1 MQFFFINREFTT
13 TLTFNR
19 TMKNTIKQW
28 AEEDRPRE
36 KMLQKGCSA
45 LTDTELLAIIIGS
58 GTQNESAVD
67 LAKKVMASANNNL
80 NELGQFTINDLKKIK
95 GIGQVKA
102 ITLQAMFELG
112 KRRTVAEVRKNDS
125 ITSSKEIFLYMQPKI
140 GDLRHEEFWVI
151 YLNNS
156 HAILGTKMISSGSV
170 TNTLVDTKIIAS
182 YAISFM
188 ATGVILCH
196 NHPSGN
202 CRPSQEDK
210 KITIKV
216 IEAMKLLDCE
226 LIDHVI
232 VSGNNYYSFTDDG
245 L

>member
-1 MQFFFINREFTT
+1 VQFFVFTESTTALFI
-13 TLTFNR
+13 NR

-45 LTDTELLAIIIGS
+45 LTETELLAIIIGS
-58 GTQNESAVD
+58 GTKDESAVD
-67 LAKKVMASANNNL
+67 LAKKVLASANNNL
-80 NELGQFTINDLKKIK
+80 NELGKFTINDFKKIK

-112 KRRTVAEVRKNDS
+112 KRRTVAEVRKNNS
-125 ITSSKEIFLYMQPKI
+125 ICSSKEIFLYMQPKI

-151 YLNNS
+151 YLNNN
-156 HAILGTKMISSGSV
+156 HAILGAKMISSGSV
-170 TNTLVDTKIIAS
+170 TNTLVDTKIIAMH
-182 YAISFM
+182 AISYM

-202 CRPSQEDK
+202 CRPSQDDR
-210 KITIKV
+210 KITLKV

-232 VSGNNYYSFTDDG
+232 VSGNNYYSFIDDG
-245 L
+245 LL

>member
-1 MQFFFINREFTT
+1 
-13 TLTFNR
+13 
-19 TMKNTIKQW
+19 MKNTIKQW

-45 LTDTELLAIIIGS
+45 LTNTELLAIIIGS

-67 LAKKVMASANNNL
+67 LAKKVLAAANNNL
-80 NELGQFTINDLKKIK
+80 NELGKFTINDLKKIK

-112 KRRTVAEVRKNDS
+112 KRRTTSEVKENNS
-125 ITSSKEIFLYMQPKI
+125 IRSSKEIFWYMQPKI
-140 GDLRHEEFWVI
+140 GDLQHEEFWAI
-151 YLNNS
+151 YLNNN
-156 HAILGTKMISSGSV
+156 HAILGARMISSGSV

-182 YAISFM
+182 HAISFM
-188 ATGVILCH
+188 ATGIILCH

-202 CRPSQEDK
+202 CKPSHEDK
-210 KITIKV
+210 TITLKV

-226 LIDHVI
+226 LVDHVI
-232 VSGNNYYSFTDDG
+232 VSETNYYSFVDEG
-245 L
+245 LL

>member
-1 MQFFFINREFTT
+1 MQFFVLTESATALFINR
-13 TLTFNR
+13 N
-19 TMKNTIKQW
+19 MKNTIKHW

-45 LTDTELLAIIIGS
+45 LTETELLAIIIGS
-58 GTQNESAVD
+58 GTKNESAVD
-67 LAKKVMASANNNL
+67 LAKKVLASANNNL
-80 NELGQFTINDLKKIK
+80 NELGKFTINDLKKIK

-112 KRRTVAEVRKNDS
+112 KRRNVAEVRINNS
-125 ITSSKEIFLYMQPKI
+125 ISSSKEIFVYMQPKI
-140 GDLRHEEFWVI
+140 GDLQHEEFWVI
-151 YLNNS
+151 YLNHK
-156 HAILGTKMISSGSV
+156 HAILGARMISSGSV

-182 YAISFM
+182 HAISFM
-188 ATGVILCH
+188 ATGIILCH

-210 KITIKV
+210 KITLKV

-232 VSGNNYYSFTDDG
+232 VSGNNYYSFIDDG
-245 L
+245 LL